1 MGTDNVCGPFSHLA
15 WTVPEFLDQLSVEDP
30 QFLDELVQL
39 FIQDTT
45 AKLSVLQEQRSLNDT
60 KAVGETL
67 HALKGSCWQMG
78 AMKMADMLNEMEE
91 SLISGAFGD
100 PSREFFV
107 TLESAFH
114 AVRREMNDG
123 VVRLGERRKAKHP

>member
-1 MGTDNVCGPFSHLA
+1 LSIDDACPFSHSA
-15 WTVPEFLDQLSVEDP
+15 WTVPEFLDQLFVEDP

-45 AKLSVLQEQRSLNDT
+45 AKLTVLQEQRSLNNT

-67 HALKGSCWQMG
+67 HALKGSCRQMG
-78 AMKMADMLNEMEE
+78 AMKMGDILDELEERLARDGSDAAHE
-91 SLISGAFGD
+91 SL
-100 PSREFFV
+100 V

-114 AVRREMNDG
+114 SVRWEMEDG
-123 VVRLGERRKAKHP
+123 IIKLDKRRTAKHT